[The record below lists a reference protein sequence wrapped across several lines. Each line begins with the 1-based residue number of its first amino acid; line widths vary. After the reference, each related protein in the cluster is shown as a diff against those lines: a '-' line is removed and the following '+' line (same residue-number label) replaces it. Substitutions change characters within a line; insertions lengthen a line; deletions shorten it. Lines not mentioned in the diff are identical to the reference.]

1 MVEPGAVKP
10 LGNFTAQE
18 SLVDSL
24 LQQFTQVRNSGEKL
38 EVNFN
43 SHQLYQGEVR
53 TQVVKWNS
61 VCSSVHGVMSELL
74 LAAELGA
81 LSKADFSKLT
91 TKLYTQV
98 GAFDD
103 HTNSSQSNFNLYQL
117 CCFPV
122 CIVSW
127 LASYTHFGEGGR
139 DGGKAGDGVTP
150 FQVVYIVMFLASISL
165 PAARGFCES
174 LDTY

>member
-24 LQQFTQVRNSGEKL
+24 LQQFTQVGNWSQHWNKRSLINPTA
-38 EVNFN
+38 
-43 SHQLYQGEVR
+43 QGEVR

-98 GAFDD
+98 GGI
-103 HTNSSQSNFNLYQL
+103 
-117 CCFPV
+117 C
-122 CIVSW
+122 
-127 LASYTHFGEGGR
+127 
-139 DGGKAGDGVTP
+139 
-150 FQVVYIVMFLASISL
+150 
-165 PAARGFCES
+165 
-174 LDTY
+174 

>member
-24 LQQFTQVRNSGEKL
+24 LQQFTQVGNSWIKRCFY
-38 EVNFN
+38 NPAA
-43 SHQLYQGEVR
+43 QGEVR

-98 GAFDD
+98 FD
-103 HTNSSQSNFNLYQL
+103 HLL
-117 CCFPV
+117 
-122 CIVSW
+122 
-127 LASYTHFGEGGR
+127 
-139 DGGKAGDGVTP
+139 
-150 FQVVYIVMFLASISL
+150 SISTTSQT
-165 PAARGFCES
+165 AF
-174 LDTY
+174 

>member
-1 MVEPGAVKP
+1 MKP

-24 LQQFTQVRNSGEKL
+24 LQQFTQVSNTSSAASGSEG
-38 EVNFN
+38 FF
-43 SHQLYQGEVR
+43 QGEVR

-81 LSKADFSKLT
+81 LSKADFFKLT

-98 GAFDD
+98 KSPDLISIARK
-103 HTNSSQSNFNLYQL
+103 NANL
-117 CCFPV
+117 
-122 CIVSW
+122 S
-127 LASYTHFGEGGR
+127 
-139 DGGKAGDGVTP
+139 
-150 FQVVYIVMFLASISL
+150 
-165 PAARGFCES
+165 
-174 LDTY
+174 

>member
-1 MVEPGAVKP
+1 MIPCCNSSLRLVIPVHTRPPKSVT
-10 LGNFTAQE
+10 FTN
-18 SLVDSL
+18 V
-24 LQQFTQVRNSGEKL
+24 
-38 EVNFN
+38 
-43 SHQLYQGEVR
+43 QGEVR

-91 TKLYTQV
+91 TKLYTQ
-98 GAFDD
+98 
-103 HTNSSQSNFNLYQL
+103 L

-139 DGGKAGDGVTP
+139 DGGRAGDGVTP
-150 FQVVYIVMFLASISL
+150 FQVQDIVFFRDGIVLQVIDQFLDVTADMED
-165 PAARGFCES
+165 GES
-174 LDTY
+174 LQYFQQRSMMMVNIVRRYCFSFKV

>member
-1 MVEPGAVKP
+1 MVEPGAVKS

-24 LQQFTQVRNSGEKL
+24 LQQFTQVSNTSSAASGSKD
-38 EVNFN
+38 FF
-43 SHQLYQGEVR
+43 QGEVR

-81 LSKADFSKLT
+81 LSKADFFKLT

-98 GAFDD
+98 KSPDLI
-103 HTNSSQSNFNLYQL
+103 SNARKNANL
-117 CCFPV
+117 
-122 CIVSW
+122 S
-127 LASYTHFGEGGR
+127 
-139 DGGKAGDGVTP
+139 
-150 FQVVYIVMFLASISL
+150 
-165 PAARGFCES
+165 
-174 LDTY
+174 

>member
-24 LQQFTQVRNSGEKL
+24 LQQFTQVGNKRHWRKRS
-38 EVNFN
+38 
-43 SHQLYQGEVR
+43 LYNPTAQGEVR

-98 GAFDD
+98 GEFTD
-103 HTNSSQSNFNLYQL
+103 
-117 CCFPV
+117 
-122 CIVSW
+122 
-127 LASYTHFGEGGR
+127 
-139 DGGKAGDGVTP
+139 
-150 FQVVYIVMFLASISL
+150 IS
-165 PAARGFCES
+165 PTA
-174 LDTY
+174 Y